1 MDKLKKELSYLE
13 QKVKE
18 ESKKSRSGKTPVEE
32 RVLLEKSVMYR
43 QARISEI
50 KNQLQGLT
58 KDDLKLER
66 KIGSQYNNTEKS
78 YRSRSAKSSSAGW
91 NFKKDEY
98 WSN

>member
-13 QKVKE
+13 QKVRE
-18 ESKKSRSGKTPVEE
+18 ESKKSRSSKTPIDE
-32 RVLLEKSVMYR
+32 RILLEKSVMYR

-50 KNQLQGLT
+50 KNQLQGLS
-58 KDDLKLER
+58 KNDLNLEK

-78 YRSRSAKSSSAGW
+78 YRSRSVKSSSAGW

-98 WSN
+98 WSK